1 MSRKYP
7 RRQKSRSIHAH
18 GLEQKQFKPQVIRN
32 RRPEL
37 EDPEGLLAEIESW
50 SLEEDALVHPEVFD
64 DLLDTDWDL

>member
-32 RRPEL
+32 KRPEL
-37 EDPEGLLAEIESW
+37 EDPEGLLAEIEEW
-50 SLEEDALVHPEVFD
+50 GLEEAAEVDQDVFD
-64 DLLDTDWDL
+64 NLLDPDWDL